1 MYMYVYVLLVT
12 QCNVL
17 SQLILQLGIDA
28 NDICHAFIAAV
39 MPRSLGINGYD
50 VTDDGIKPTWIIPII
65 QIQGTCNDFENIIKF
80 SDQWQVKFI
89 TLNTRAL
96 LHER

>member
-1 MYMYVYVLLVT
+1 MYVNVLLIT
-12 QCNVL
+12 ECNAL
-17 SQLILQLGIDA
+17 SQWILQLGIDA

-65 QIQGTCNDFENIIKF
+65 QIQGTCNDFENIRKLY
-80 SDQWQVKFI
+80 DQLLGKFI
-89 TLNTRAL
+89 PLNSRIQ
-96 LHER
+96 LHEP